1 MFIFNFNVSLH
12 GIIVLLSLEFL
23 FVFCLKEIYVI
34 QLFLQENVLQAIICS
49 QIFGIILIQI

>member
-12 GIIVLLSLEFL
+12 SIVVLLSLKFL

-34 QLFLQENVLQAIICS
+34 QLFLQENILQAIICS
-49 QIFGIILIQI
+49 QIFGITLIQI